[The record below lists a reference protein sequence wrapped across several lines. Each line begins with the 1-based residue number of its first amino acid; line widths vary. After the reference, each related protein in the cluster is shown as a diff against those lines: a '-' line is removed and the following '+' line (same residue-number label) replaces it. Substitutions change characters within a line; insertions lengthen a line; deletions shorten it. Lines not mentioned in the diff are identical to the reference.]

1 MATLS
6 LKISLE
12 GGKVVKTIQFD
23 PSTSVYDACRIIR
36 EKILEANANDPKEY
50 GLFLASEED
59 NKKGIWL
66 EASRSLDYY
75 MLRNGDLL
83 EYNKKTRN
91 LRVRMLDGTVKTLLV
106 DDSQI
111 VANLMV
117 VICTK
122 IGITNYDEYG
132 LVREDQK
139 EEADPCEKPNYGTLT
154 LKRRHQEKE
163 RDTKMDQLRKKLRT
177 DDEVNWVEPSK
188 TLREQGVEATET
200 LLLRRRL
207 FFSDRNV
214 DSRDPVQLNLL
225 YVQARDAILAGTHP
239 ITQDKACEFAGIQ
252 CQIQFGD
259 HKEDKHTTGFL
270 DLKEFLP
277 ASYVKVKGI
286 EKKVFKEHR
295 KHAGLSELDA
305 KVLYTKSARDLKT
318 YGVAFFLVKEKMKG
332 KNKLVPRLLGVTKDS
347 VLRLDEKTKE
357 ILQTWP
363 LTTVRRWCASPNTF
377 TLDFGDYSDQY
388 YSVQTTEAEQILQ
401 VIAGYIDII
410 VRKRRARD
418 HLGIEGDEGS
428 AMLEDSV
435 SPSKANIIQ
444 HDTLKASGKVNTT
457 SVAKPAVL
465 RPGAEGAK
473 PFAVGHVTGAQQTTV
488 SGQVLTGHAPP
499 AATQVQQ
506 TKVTSV
512 LTEPQRALLSTIT
525 SGKEIIKQT
534 EEGLTRTALPAL
546 GHDAGSVKWMRA
558 TMDSSKQVVTSHIAA
573 MNAATAQVVTL
584 TAGPTEEVDHTAV
597 GAAITTITTNLPEMT
612 KGVQMIAALMDDTQN
627 GDRLLDATRKLCSAF
642 SDLLKAA
649 EPDTKEPRQNLLN
662 AASRIGEAST
672 SVLHTIGEETEE
684 DKETQVFFGKNN
696 QEYGADFA
704 EHTNRYEDDGIYED
718 IDTSNYLGKMLD
730 IIDEETDSEY
740 YRSVE
745 YCNKVFKRQFNDADE
760 LNNVIMENQ
769 VKKNASETVDSSNN
783 DYEAIL
789 FNCEGYLEKDKNVV
803 DKSIAENRN
812 LDKDSDVSDANP
824 KLYPKTIS
832 DKIFNFK
839 KDFSNHDY
847 VNVNFKKDFSNHD
860 YVNVNFD
867 RQNLADNPK
876 NNSNTDI
883 NLDRRTKNEIL
894 RQQFFQSGSNKND
907 VNDKFN
913 RYADKNDL
921 NDKFNRLNDK
931 KIECH
936 SIRNDIT
943 KTGPD
948 VKVSGALN
956 MKLFNLDKYNRILT
970 TTETFME
977 TSEAS
982 FTKNELNLKRD
993 DFETFIKRSEK
1004 YFTTEHRERET
1015 TVHLNNASSTTPK
1028 GKTEIRIVYNPTFLA
1043 TQENIQGFCQ
1053 FCNKR
1058 CPRTDLKC
1066 CQNCD
1071 ILLSLAKAVANTT
1084 AALVLK
1090 AKNVASQCKDEQPL
1104 QNNIIAAATHC
1115 ALATSQLVACAK
1127 VVAPTLHNPAC
1138 REQLTSAARQV
1149 AQAVEKLV
1157 AACNQAPE
1165 SAAQGVEQLTIAAQR
1180 VSEELERLLA
1190 HCDLDRRV
1198 QPTVMEQSVESVMC
1212 ASERVADAPDAPEM
1226 VRRARL
1232 LGQATARLIA
1242 DIKTEA
1248 EKQPSEAQR
1257 KLLAAAKLL
1266 ADATARMVEA
1276 ARLCASQP
1284 QDRDKQEALRRAAEE
1299 LRFITV
1305 DYAQGQDIVGTQ
1317 LARLS
1322 ESARQAAS
1330 SATQLVT
1337 SAHNATQYNT
1347 NKYSQETLLSEC
1359 EVLNE
1364 QIPRMAQ
1371 AARTAQ
1377 ARPADPAA
1385 NLDLITASETFL
1397 QPSGHVVQAARG
1409 VLPTVNDITAAKQL
1423 ADTTH
1428 QFTTSCADLRS
1439 AVSRARVSCKGV
1451 ELDAA
1456 AEIIRSL
1463 QAELDEVEQAARD
1476 LELRP
1481 LPGQTAEW
1489 ASTRLQ
1495 SARRSA
1501 ASATAQLVSSARRRE
1516 SPGCSRAAVDL
1527 ASALRDFAPPLRAT
1541 VATAPQ
1547 QYQTRVI
1554 KSGRQVLYSSLTLVE
1569 TVKHQLANS
1578 EEPDTSRIMSL
1589 AKNISEGMEE
1599 AIGAVPSYAELDAA
1613 IENIGHTLDILDMG
1627 EFPHTDRT
1635 YGELQTEL
1643 NSAAVVLSNASSH
1656 VVNSVDTD
1664 KLPSSAAD
1672 FQASFERL
1680 VAVCLEM
1687 AGHAEE
1693 TESRMQMVSSLKTVT
1708 VNSSKLLSTA
1718 KSVSQDL
1725 TRPNAKNQLAAAA
1738 RAVTESINHLV
1749 DVCTEAAPGQ
1759 KECAAAIRNMESSRP
1774 LLSAPTQPISEL
1786 GYFACL
1792 DAVVDQSKLLSE
1804 GMSGMASAV
1813 KKSETDKFSRSV
1825 ATVAT
1830 AVQGLVECT
1839 AQAAYLVAVSDETSV
1854 AGRAGLVDQAQFAR
1868 AAAAIDHACRTLCDP
1883 NTDQHQVLSAAT
1895 VVAKHTSALC
1905 NACRGASGRCAE
1917 PQSKRH
1923 FVQAA
1928 KDVANCTAALVKEIK
1943 ALDADYCDA
1952 NRAKCAAATTPL
1964 QEAVRSLRQFAD
1976 SPEFAA
1982 VPAKISPQARDNQEA
1997 ILHCGRN
2004 IITESCSMVE
2014 AARALALSGTE
2025 RAHWHALAHHSK
2037 AVSDTIKSLVTN
2049 IREKAPGQRE
2059 CAAALETLNKQ
2070 LREMDQISLQ
2080 AVGQELQP
2088 RQANTLQGY
2097 SEQMENS
2104 AAEMVERLEPL
2115 RVAARSEAENLGHAV
2130 VHLISYAEP
2139 LVTGA
2144 AGAASNMT
2152 DSQAQAGLL
2161 QHTRTVLE
2169 TLSLLLHA
2177 AKQAAGNPRAT
2188 AAHGEVDAQ
2197 TSLARSALSEL
2208 SAHVRELSTQRGAVG
2223 PMLESVA
2230 RAVARLTEHRMS
2242 LIGSYDETDSF
2253 VDYQT
2258 RMVGAA
2264 KEIARLAT
2272 DMTAKAAT
2280 EPTRLVEVGNEMC
2293 GKYERLAADSVGAS
2307 ATTPNGDIAN
2317 RIRLAVVELGE
2328 AVSALVR
2335 AGGHCRL
2342 SAIAQ
2347 NQKAVADS
2355 ARKVNEKVVSV
2366 LSALQAGSRGTQACI
2381 DAAATIAT
2389 ILGDL
2394 DTTILFASA
2403 GTLQSDK
2410 EGDTFSN
2417 HRENIL
2423 KTAKTL
2429 VEDTKTLVGG
2439 AAGSQEQLAAAA
2451 QSAVST
2457 IVQLCEVVKQGATS
2471 LSGAEPQ
2478 VLVLH
2483 AARDA
2488 AAALRD
2494 LAAATAAASGKS
2506 VAHPDMHA
2514 LKHAAKRLSDPKR
2527 WSLPIKTNTVPRSK
2541 RRSINIRDYNSC
2553 DSETDM
2559 FQSDQEDEL
2568 IKLLDYSS
2576 HDDDVS
2582 PTIFHDSCEELI
2594 AYIESKMIKP
2604 PARFTND
2611 DVNTRYN
2618 LASRNSL
2625 FDMDWRVVKYGE
2637 NIFLSELK
2645 KLVDL
2650 FISCT
2655 DKDENRKRRHAQEKV
2670 KASSDLDSEMTRL
2683 SQVMDDLDWQDVV
2696 NENIKTTITTTVIE
2710 KTPKRTKFEK
2720 PKLKSPV
2727 FKVKKVKPIN
2737 LVVNLE
2743 AKSSDTNEVLKSP
2756 PQEPKKEVI
2765 PLKRDVTPPKDDKSV
2780 TTNVEINKMEFWN
2793 MFKDDTVWW
2802 KALAKRNLEKME
2814 ETRRE
2819 LERFSGHELVLGEIR
2834 SEMDK
2839 YEKEKETL
2847 QSFIE
2852 EVDKSKDLEYDKKYE
2867 DMVLKL
2873 IEFAKKDF
2881 IYKGF
2886 DPLIEKLK
2894 LLSNIQIEGR
2904 KKRVVNIEDILNVY
2918 TQIDISK
2925 YTYEELCLLEKY
2937 YQEIIRKY
2945 KIESREKENLAPVE
2959 YIDREK
2965 DNRSAPPSYHR
2976 NVILNLNSQ
2985 QNLTKNV
2992 NHYSTM
2998 NISNSHSL
3006 RRTKNINR
3014 KSQNNVEI
3022 FDLTRTY
3029 PMQYYANNWWSI
3041 YEDILKNRE
3050 EQFGTIDNWWNFYED
3065 ILNRKDISDEEL
3077 RRIRA
3082 VVEHRMKRSRP
3093 NSRLEEQLKM
3103 LDEVKNAR
3111 FQESEDVATSGNESV
3126 MVTNVTSLLKT
3137 VKAVEDEHTRG
3148 TRALEST
3155 IEAIS
3160 QEIEVL
3166 MSPATPKSTASVE
3179 ELMRCTR
3186 LMTAATARA
3195 VAASGQDQLTAA
3207 ANLGRRTVLDMLA
3220 AAKGAAHSAETEELK
3235 IRTLETTRAAAEA
3248 YRSLLAA
3255 LLNAPA
3261 SRNQLPELSRRVAQ
3275 AVADMLAVAEL
3286 LKGSEW
3292 VDPADPTVIAEQELL
3307 GAAASIDAAARKLD
3321 ALRPRV
3327 VKTQET
3333 DENMNFD
3340 EMILEAAKS
3349 IIAATSA
3356 LVRAASAAQR
3366 ELIDQG
3372 KVARRPTSSS
3382 DDGQWSEGLVSAA
3395 RLVAAAAHALVEAA
3409 NALVQGAASEERL
3422 ISSARQVASST
3433 AQLLVACKV
3442 KADPSSESTR
3452 RLQSAGAEVIRST
3465 DNLVRAARDAIHCD
3479 DERSLV
3485 LNRRMVGGI
3494 AQEIDARSEV
3504 LRIEKELEEARGRL
3518 TAIRQ
3523 AKYKLRDT
3531 SGASGDETDTD
3542 HPGYSSDASHTPT
3555 PHRFKPPTSSFAN
3568 TTYSPNSTFNTTH
3581 NTHTT
3586 HSTTQNIS
3594 NISQSIHGPPT
3605 SPGYNQNMSQSIHGP
3620 PTSPGYNQN
3629 GYSRDEKIQSP
3640 SFSSFRPLDET
3651 PKQNY
3656 EGFTTRTSSSMEE
3669 TVVVKSLQLP
3679 AVRTAYLVTDEGE
3692 RERIWYRR
3700 QRPPP
3705 PPPRRISLLKHEDD
3719 ASSYETRLYDT
3730 PRPTN
3735 EFYTQS
3741 SKTDEQ
3747 RHFESSNQFYKEQKY
3762 GYDAP
3767 KVPPMSPKFNAR
3779 DLKFDETPEPIY
3791 STLKKP
3797 FDGVGQTFTEHK
3809 KSTEAIPGGT
3819 KQSEFTIKS
3828 ESYQSYPKTEFFKT
3842 ETRQETKSPF
3852 ATSTPAKSQTVDYSK
3867 TAKTDFMDYSKTA
3880 KTDFV
3885 DYAKNAKTDFVD
3897 YSKNMD
3903 MVKAVTPEYE
3913 RISSPYG
3920 KDVHSFGGPNFFEET
3935 TTEVKEIPNGT
3946 QKITKTTI
3954 YSSSPVNLTT
3964 TNTKYEP
3971 IKLEGIDELSK
3982 FDNDSRYSTLDSRF
3996 NTLESKLSSDTSRS
4010 FMRPSDFQTSDY
4022 QATTSVTKVKKPSD
4036 LVKEIDSMDKRFS
4049 TKSVTSEIIE
4059 KKSVMT
4065 SSHKSESSSTVTKKF
4080 GNL

>member
-132 LVREDQK
+132 LVREEQK

-163 RDTKMDQLRKKLRT
+163 RDAKMEQLRKKLRT
-177 DDEVNWVEPSK
+177 DDEVNWVEGSK
-188 TLREQGVEATET
+188 TLREQGVEGSET

-214 DSRDPVQLNLL
+214 DSRDPVQLTLL

-357 ILQTWP
+357 VLQTWP

-410 VRKRRARD
+410 VRRRRARD

-444 HDTLKASGKVNTT
+444 HDTFKSGKVNTE

-473 PFAVGHVTGAQQTTV
+473 SFAVGHLTGAQQTTV
-488 SGQVLTGHAPP
+488 SGQVITGHAPP
-499 AATQVQQ
+499 SATQIQQ
-506 TKVTSV
+506 TKVTSI

-534 EEGLTRTALPAL
+534 EEGLTKASLPAL
-546 GHDAGSVKWMRA
+546 GQDAGSVRWKRVKL
-558 TMDSSKQVVTSHIAA
+558 DNSKQVVTSHIAA

-612 KGVQMIAALMDDTQN
+612 KGVQMIAALLEDAPD
-627 GDRLLDATRKLCSAF
+627 GERLLDATRALCCAF
-642 SDLLKAA
+642 SDLLRAA
-649 EPDTKEPRQNLLN
+649 EPSAREPRQSLLN
-662 AASRIGEAST
+662 AASRVGEAST

-684 DKETQVFFGKNN
+684 DKETQ
-696 QEYGADFA
+696 
-704 EHTNRYEDDGIYED
+704 
-718 IDTSNYLGKMLD
+718 
-730 IIDEETDSEY
+730 
-740 YRSVE
+740 
-745 YCNKVFKRQFNDADE
+745 
-760 LNNVIMENQ
+760 
-769 VKKNASETVDSSNN
+769 
-783 DYEAIL
+783 
-789 FNCEGYLEKDKNVV
+789 
-803 DKSIAENRN
+803 
-812 LDKDSDVSDANP
+812 
-824 KLYPKTIS
+824 
-832 DKIFNFK
+832 
-839 KDFSNHDY
+839 
-847 VNVNFKKDFSNHD
+847 
-860 YVNVNFD
+860 
-867 RQNLADNPK
+867 
-876 NNSNTDI
+876 
-883 NLDRRTKNEIL
+883 
-894 RQQFFQSGSNKND
+894 
-907 VNDKFN
+907 
-913 RYADKNDL
+913 
-921 NDKFNRLNDK
+921 
-931 KIECH
+931 
-936 SIRNDIT
+936 
-943 KTGPD
+943 
-948 VKVSGALN
+948 
-956 MKLFNLDKYNRILT
+956 
-970 TTETFME
+970 
-977 TSEAS
+977 
-982 FTKNELNLKRD
+982 
-993 DFETFIKRSEK
+993 
-1004 YFTTEHRERET
+1004 
-1015 TVHLNNASSTTPK
+1015 
-1028 GKTEIRIVYNPTFLA
+1028 
-1043 TQENIQGFCQ
+1043 
-1053 FCNKR
+1053 
-1058 CPRTDLKC
+1058 
-1066 CQNCD
+1066 D

-1090 AKNVASQCKDEQPL
+1090 AKNVAAQCKDEQPL
-1104 QNNIIAAATHC
+1104 QNTIIAAATHC

-1157 AACNQAPE
+1157 TACQQAPE
-1165 SAAQGVEQLTIAAQR
+1165 SAGPGVEQLTVAAQR

-1190 HCDLDRRV
+1190 HCDLDRRAQASV
-1198 QPTVMEQSVESVMC
+1198 LEQAVESVVS
-1212 ASERVADAPDAPEM
+1212 ASERVADAADAGEM

-1232 LGQATARLIA
+1232 LGHATARLIA
-1242 DIKTEA
+1242 DIKTQA
-1248 EKQPSEAQR
+1248 ERQPSDSQC

-1266 ADATARMVEA
+1266 ADATTRMVEA
-1276 ARLCASQP
+1276 ARLCASSP
-1284 QDRDKQEALRRAAEE
+1284 QDREKQEALRLAAKE

-1305 DYAQGQDIVGTQ
+1305 DYAQGQDIVSSQ
-1317 LARLS
+1317 LVRLT
-1322 ESARQAAS
+1322 ESARQATS
-1330 SATQLVT
+1330 SATQLIT
-1337 SAHNATQYNT
+1337 SAQNATQYNS
-1347 NKYSQETLLSEC
+1347 NKYSQESLLSEC
-1359 EVLNE
+1359 GALGELV
-1364 QIPRMAQ
+1364 PRVTQ
-1371 AARTAQ
+1371 AARSAA
-1377 ARPADPAA
+1377 ARPAEPAA
-1385 NLDLITASETFL
+1385 QLDLITAAESFL
-1397 QPSGHVVQAARG
+1397 QPSGHVIQAARG
-1409 VLPTVNDITAAKQL
+1409 VLPTISDAPTAKQL

-1439 AVSRARVSCKGV
+1439 AVSRARVSCKGL

-1463 QAELDEVEQAARD
+1463 QAELDELEEAARA

-1489 ASTRLQ
+1489 ASSGLQ
-1495 SARRSA
+1495 SAGRSA
-1501 ASATAQLVSSARRRE
+1501 ASASAALAGSARRGE
-1516 SPGCSRAAVDL
+1516 GAACARAAADL
-1527 ASALRDFAPPLRAT
+1527 AGALRAFAPPLRA
-1541 VATAPQ
+1541 ALAAAPPPA
-1547 QYQTRVI
+1547 RPA
-1554 KSGRQVLYSSLTLVE
+1554 VLASARHVLHSSLTLVE
-1569 TVKHQLANS
+1569 TVKHQLASS
-1578 EEPDTSRIMSL
+1578 EEVDTSRIMAM
-1589 AKNISEGMEE
+1589 AKDVSQGIEQTIE
-1599 AIGAVPSYAELDAA
+1599 AVPSHAELDAA
-1613 IENIGHTLDILDMG
+1613 MESINQTLDILDMG
-1627 EFPHTDRT
+1627 EFPLTDKS
-1635 YGELQTEL
+1635 YGTLQSEL
-1643 NSAAVVLSNASSH
+1643 NGAAAGLSGAAADVASAAEGGDLA
-1656 VVNSVDTD
+1656 
-1664 KLPSSAAD
+1664 PAAET
-1672 FQASFERL
+1672 FQHAFDRL
-1680 VAVCLEM
+1680 AAVCLDM
-1687 AGHAEE
+1687 AGQTEE
-1693 TESRMQMVSSLKTVT
+1693 TESRTQMVSSLKTVT
-1708 VNSSKLLSTA
+1708 INSSKLLGTA

-1725 TRPNAKNQLAAAA
+1725 TRPNAKNQLTDAA

-1759 KECAAAIRNMESSRP
+1759 KECAAAIRSMESCRP
-1774 LLSAPTQPISEL
+1774 LLTAPSQPLSEL

-1813 KKSETDKFSRSV
+1813 KKEEAEPFARSV
-1825 ATVAT
+1825 AGVAS
-1830 AVQGLVECT
+1830 AVHGLVECI
-1839 AQAAYLVAVSDETSV
+1839 AQAAYLVAASDETST
-1854 AGRAGLVDQAQFAR
+1854 AGRAGLVDRAQFAR
-1868 AAAAIDHACRTLCDP
+1868 AALAIEQACATLAERSAEQP
-1883 NTDQHQVLSAAT
+1883 RVMAAAT
-1895 VVAKHTSALC
+1895 AVAHHTSALC
-1905 NACRGASGRCAE
+1905 NACRAASARCAE
-1917 PQSKRH
+1917 PRGRRH
-1923 FVQAA
+1923 FVQVA
-1928 KDVANCTAALVKEIK
+1928 KDVAECTAALVKDIK
-1943 ALDADYCDA
+1943 ALDADWSAA
-1952 NRAKCAAATTPL
+1952 NRARCAAATGPL
-1964 QEAVRSLRQFAD
+1964 QDAVRSLRQFAD

-1982 VPAKISPQARDNQEA
+1982 VPARISQSARERQQPVLA
-1997 ILHCGRN
+1997 CGRD
-2004 IITESCSMVE
+2004 IITYSCAMVE
-2014 AARALALSGTE
+2014 AARALALAPTE
-2025 RAHWHALAHHSK
+2025 RTQWHALAAHSK
-2037 AVSDTIKSLVTN
+2037 SVSDTVKNLVAG
-2049 IREKAPGQRE
+2049 IREMAPGQRE
-2059 CAAALETLNKQ
+2059 CATALDTLNKQ
-2070 LREMDQISLQ
+2070 LRELDQVALQ
-2080 AVGQELQP
+2080 AVGLELQP
-2088 RQANTLQGY
+2088 RHANTLQGY
-2097 SEQMENS
+2097 SEQIENS
-2104 AAEMVERLEPL
+2104 AAEMLDRLEPL
-2115 RVAARSEAENLGHAV
+2115 LVAARSEAENLGHAV
-2130 VHLISYAEP
+2130 GQLVTYAEP
-2139 LVTGA
+2139 LVSGT
-2144 AGAASNMT
+2144 AGAASHTT
-2152 DSQAQAGLL
+2152 DSAAQAALL
-2161 QHTRTVLE
+2161 QHARTVLE
-2169 TLSLLLHA
+2169 TLALLVHA
-2177 AKQAAGNPRAT
+2177 AKQSAGNPRAT
-2188 AAHGEVDAQ
+2188 AAHGELDAQ
-2197 TSLARSALSEL
+2197 GGLARAALGEL
-2208 SAHVRELSTQRGAVG
+2208 AAHVRELSTQRGAVG
-2223 PMLESVA
+2223 PLLDAVA

-2264 KEIARLAT
+2264 KDIARLAT
-2272 DMTAKAAT
+2272 DMTAKSAT
-2280 EPTRLVEVGNEMC
+2280 EPSKLVEVGNEMC
-2293 GKYERLAADSVGAS
+2293 GKYEKLAADSVGAS
-2307 ATTPNGDIAN
+2307 ATTPNADIAN
-2317 RIRLAVVELGE
+2317 RIRVSAVELGE
-2328 AVSALVR
+2328 AVSELVR
-2335 AGGHCRL
+2335 AGGRCRL
-2342 SAIAQ
+2342 SAAPPQ
-2347 NQKAVADS
+2347 RRAVADAARAVNEKAVA
-2355 ARKVNEKVVSV
+2355 V

-2471 LSGAEPQ
+2471 LSDGGAEPQ

-2494 LAAATAAASGKS
+2494 LAAATAAASGKH
-2506 VAHPDMHA
+2506 VAHPDMQR

-2527 WSLPIKTNTVPRSK
+2527 WSLPIKTNTIPRSR

-2553 DSETDM
+2553 DSETDI

-2582 PTIFHDSCEELI
+2582 PTIFHDSCEEMI
-2594 AYIESKMIKP
+2594 SYIESKMLKP
-2604 PARFTND
+2604 SPRLSND
-2611 DVNTRYN
+2611 DVNMRYN
-2618 LASRNSL
+2618 LTSRNSL
-2625 FDMDWRVVKYGE
+2625 FDMEWRVLKYGE
-2637 NIFLSELK
+2637 SIFLGELR

-2650 FISCT
+2650 CVDSF
-2655 DKDENRKRRHAQEKV
+2655 DKADNRKRRNAQDGSKT
-2670 KASSDLDSEMTRL
+2670 SSDLDIEMKRL

-2696 NENIKTTITTTVIE
+2696 NENVSTTVTTTVHSV
-2710 KTPKRTKFEK
+2710 TKRPKFEK

-2737 LVVNLE
+2737 LTVNVELT
-2743 AKSSDTNEVLKSP
+2743 A
-2756 PQEPKKEVI
+2756 EPKSAQNNIK
-2765 PLKRDVTPPKDDKSV
+2765 DQKDDIEVNK
-2780 TTNVEINKMEFWN
+2780 VEIHKDNKKHFWN
-2793 MFKDDTVWW
+2793 MFKDDTEWW
-2802 KALAKRNLEKME
+2802 KALAKRNLDKME

-2819 LERFSGHELVLGEIR
+2819 LERFSGHELVLGEIKT
-2834 SEMDK
+2834 EIDK
-2839 YEKEKETL
+2839 YEREKETL
-2847 QSFIE
+2847 QNFIE
-2852 EVDKSKDLEYDKKYE
+2852 EVDKSKAVNKDLEYDQKYE

-2894 LLSNIQIEGR
+2894 LLSNIHVEGR
-2904 KKRVVNIEDILNVY
+2904 KRKLVNIEEILNVY
-2918 TQIDISK
+2918 TKIDISK

-2937 YQEIIRKY
+2937 YKEIIRKY
-2945 KIESREKENLAPVE
+2945 KSETRRKENIIPIVHVSREKVTPSASPNFAKEHFNRNL
-2959 YIDREK
+2959 
-2965 DNRSAPPSYHR
+2965 
-2976 NVILNLNSQ
+2976 
-2985 QNLTKNV
+2985 LTTIND
-2992 NHYSTM
+2992 YSTRT
-2998 NISNSHSL
+2998 IS
-3006 RRTKNINR
+3006 KNTLERDN
-3014 KSQNNVEI
+3014 KNNLEI

-3029 PMQYYANNWWSI
+3029 PSEYYANNWWKI
-3041 YEDILKNRE
+3041 YEDVLKNRE
-3050 EQFGTIDNWWNFYED
+3050 QQFGSIDNWWSFYET
-3065 ILNRKDISDEEL
+3065 ILNRSDTSDDEL

-3082 VVEHRMKRSRP
+3082 IVESRLRKRP
-3093 NSRLEEQLKM
+3093 NSRMEEQLRM

-3111 FQESEDVATSGNESV
+3111 FHESEDVATSGNESV

-3166 MSPATPKSTASVE
+3166 MSPAAPKSTASVE

-3195 VAASGQDQLTAA
+3195 VAASGQDQLVAA

-3220 AAKGAAHSAETEELK
+3220 AAKGAAHGAETGELRA
-3235 IRTLETTRAAAEA
+3235 RTLAATRAAAEA
-3248 YRSLLAA
+3248 YRALLAA
-3255 LLNAPA
+3255 LLAPGA
-3261 SRNQLPELSRRVAQ
+3261 RAQLPELSRRVAR
-3275 AVADMLAVAEL
+3275 AVADMLAAADL
-3286 LKGSEW
+3286 LKGAEW

-3327 VKTQET
+3327 TPKTQET
-3333 DENMNFD
+3333 DENLNFD

-3372 KVARRPTSSS
+3372 KVARRPASSS

-3442 KADPSSESTR
+3442 KADPTSESTR
-3452 RLQSAGAEVIRST
+3452 RLQAAGAEVIRST
-3465 DNLVRAARDAIHCD
+3465 DNLVRAARDAITCD

-3504 LRIEKELEEARGRL
+3504 LRIERELEEARGRL

-3531 SGASGDETDTD
+3531 SGDDTDTD
-3542 HPGYSSDASHTPT
+3542 HPGYSSDASPG
-3555 PHRFKPPTSSFAN
+3555 PAHRFKTPNSSFAN
-3568 TTYSPNSTFNTTH
+3568 TTYSPNSTYTSQH
-3581 NTHTT
+3581 
-3586 HSTTQNIS
+3586 TTQNVTNS
-3594 NISQSIHGPPT
+3594 SQHVTNLSQHVTNLSQSVHGAPT
-3605 SPGYNQNMSQSIHGP
+3605 SPTT
-3620 PTSPGYNQN
+3620 PTQRAHPQTTN
-3629 GYSRDEKIQSP
+3629 GYQRDDKPRSP
-3640 SFSSFRPLDET
+3640 SFTSFRPQEET

-3656 EGFTTRTSSSMEE
+3656 EGFTTREKT
-3669 TVVVKSLQLP
+3669 TND
-3679 AVRTAYLVTDEGE
+3679 RTMG
-3692 RERIWYRR
+3692 
-3700 QRPPP
+3700 
-3705 PPPRRISLLKHEDD
+3705 SN
-3719 ASSYETRLYDT
+3719 YETRLYDT
-3730 PRPTN
+3730 PRPIN
-3735 EFYTQS
+3735 EYYA
-3741 SKTDEQ
+3741 KTDEQ
-3747 RHFESSNQFYKEQKY
+3747 RHFESTNQYYKEQKF

-3767 KVPPMSPKFNAR
+3767 KAPMSPKFNAR
-3779 DLKFDETPEPIY
+3779 DLKFDDKPEPIY

-3797 FDGVGQTFTEHK
+3797 TSTFDGVGQTFSEHQ

-3819 KQSEFTIKS
+3819 KQSEFTVKS
-3828 ESYQSYPKTEFFKT
+3828 ESYQSNPKTEFFKT
-3842 ETRQETKSPF
+3842 ETRQEVKSPF
-3852 ATSTPAKSQTVDYSK
+3852 ATSTPSK
-3867 TAKTDFMDYSKTA
+3867 FDKTDY
-3880 KTDFV
+3880 TDF
-3885 DYAKNAKTDFVD
+3885 
-3897 YSKNMD
+3897 SKNMD
-3903 MVKAVTPEYE
+3903 IVKAPTPEYE

-3920 KDVHSFGGPNFFEET
+3920 KDVHSYGGPNFFEET

-3946 QKITKTTI
+3946 QKITMTKI

-3996 NTLESKLSSDTSRS
+3996 NTLESKMSSDTSRS
-4010 FMRPSDFQTSDY
+4010 FMRPSEFQSSDY
-4022 QATTSVTKVKKPSD
+4022 QATTSTTAKKPSD
-4036 LVKEIDSMDKRFS
+4036 LVKEIDSLDKKFS
-4049 TKSVTSEIIE
+4049 KQTITSETIE
-4059 KKSVMT
+4059 RKSVMT
-4065 SSHKSESSSTVTKKF
+4065 SSHKSETSSTVTKKF
-4080 GNL
+4080 GNF

>member
-132 LVREDQK
+132 LVREEQK
-139 EEADPCEKPNYGTLT
+139 EETDPCEKPNYGTLT

-163 RDTKMDQLRKKLRT
+163 RDAKMEQLRKKLRT
-177 DDEVNWVEPSK
+177 DDEVNWVEGSK
-188 TLREQGVEATET
+188 TLREQGVEGSET

-214 DSRDPVQLNLL
+214 DSRDPVQLTLL

-357 ILQTWP
+357 VLQTWP

-410 VRKRRARD
+410 VRRRRARD

-444 HDTLKASGKVNTT
+444 HDTFKSGKVNTE

-473 PFAVGHVTGAQQTTV
+473 SFAVGHLTGAQQTTV
-488 SGQVLTGHAPP
+488 SGQVITGHAPP
-499 AATQVQQ
+499 SATQIQQ
-506 TKVTSV
+506 TKVTSI

-534 EEGLTRTALPAL
+534 EEGLTRASLPAL
-546 GHDAGSVKWMRA
+546 GQDAGSVKWKRVKL
-558 TMDSSKQVVTSHIAA
+558 DNSKQVVTSHIAA

-612 KGVQMIAALMDDTQN
+612 KGVQLIAALLDDAPD
-627 GDRLLDATRKLCSAF
+627 GERLLDATRALCCAF
-642 SDLLKAA
+642 SDLLRAA
-649 EPDTKEPRQNLLN
+649 EPHAKEPRQSLLN
-662 AASRIGEAST
+662 AASRVGEAST

-684 DKETQVFFGKNN
+684 DKETQ
-696 QEYGADFA
+696 
-704 EHTNRYEDDGIYED
+704 
-718 IDTSNYLGKMLD
+718 
-730 IIDEETDSEY
+730 
-740 YRSVE
+740 
-745 YCNKVFKRQFNDADE
+745 
-760 LNNVIMENQ
+760 
-769 VKKNASETVDSSNN
+769 
-783 DYEAIL
+783 
-789 FNCEGYLEKDKNVV
+789 
-803 DKSIAENRN
+803 
-812 LDKDSDVSDANP
+812 
-824 KLYPKTIS
+824 
-832 DKIFNFK
+832 
-839 KDFSNHDY
+839 
-847 VNVNFKKDFSNHD
+847 
-860 YVNVNFD
+860 
-867 RQNLADNPK
+867 
-876 NNSNTDI
+876 
-883 NLDRRTKNEIL
+883 
-894 RQQFFQSGSNKND
+894 
-907 VNDKFN
+907 
-913 RYADKNDL
+913 
-921 NDKFNRLNDK
+921 
-931 KIECH
+931 
-936 SIRNDIT
+936 
-943 KTGPD
+943 
-948 VKVSGALN
+948 
-956 MKLFNLDKYNRILT
+956 
-970 TTETFME
+970 
-977 TSEAS
+977 
-982 FTKNELNLKRD
+982 
-993 DFETFIKRSEK
+993 
-1004 YFTTEHRERET
+1004 
-1015 TVHLNNASSTTPK
+1015 
-1028 GKTEIRIVYNPTFLA
+1028 
-1043 TQENIQGFCQ
+1043 
-1053 FCNKR
+1053 
-1058 CPRTDLKC
+1058 
-1066 CQNCD
+1066 D

-1090 AKNVASQCKDEQPL
+1090 AKNVAAQCKDEQPL
-1104 QNNIIAAATHC
+1104 QNSIIAAATHC

-1157 AACNQAPE
+1157 TACQQAPE
-1165 SAAQGVEQLTIAAQR
+1165 AAGPGVEQLTAAAQR

-1190 HCDLDRRV
+1190 HCDLDRRA
-1198 QPTVMEQSVESVMC
+1198 QATVLEQAVESVVS

-1232 LGQATARLIA
+1232 LGHATARLIA

-1248 EKQPSEAQR
+1248 EKQPSDAQC

-1266 ADATARMVEA
+1266 ADATTRMVEA
-1276 ARLCASQP
+1276 ARLCASSP
-1284 QDRDKQEALRRAAEE
+1284 QDREKQEALRRAAKE

-1305 DYAQGQDIVGTQ
+1305 DYAQGQDIVSSQ
-1317 LARLS
+1317 LTRLT
-1322 ESARQAAS
+1322 ESARQATS
-1330 SATQLVT
+1330 SATQLIT
-1337 SAHNATQYNT
+1337 SAQNATQHNT
-1347 NKYSQETLLSEC
+1347 NKYSQESLLSEC
-1359 EVLNE
+1359 SVLGE
-1364 QIPRMAQ
+1364 QVPRVTQ
-1371 AARTAQ
+1371 AVRSAV
-1377 ARPADPAA
+1377 ARPGEPAA
-1385 NLDLITASETFL
+1385 TLDLITAAETFL
-1397 QPSGHVVQAARG
+1397 QPSGHVIQAARG
-1409 VLPTVNDITAAKQL
+1409 VLPTINDVPTAKQL

-1439 AVSRARVSCKGV
+1439 AVSRARVSCKGL

-1463 QAELDEVEQAARD
+1463 QAELDELEEAARA

-1489 ASTRLQ
+1489 AYSGLQ
-1495 SARRSA
+1495 NAGRSA
-1501 ASATAQLVSSARRRE
+1501 ASASAQLAGSARRGE
-1516 SPGCSRAAVDL
+1516 GAACARAAADL
-1527 ASALRDFAPPLRAT
+1527 AGALRDFAPPLRAALA
-1541 VATAPQ
+1541 VAPQ
-1547 QYQTRVI
+1547 HNQHRVI
-1554 KSGRQVLYSSLTLVE
+1554 TSGRQVLHSSLTLVE
-1569 TVKHQLANS
+1569 TVKHQLASS
-1578 EEPDTSRIMSL
+1578 EEIDTSRIMAI
-1589 AKNISEGMEE
+1589 AKDVSQGIEQTIE
-1599 AIGAVPSYAELDAA
+1599 AVPSHAELDAA
-1613 IENIGHTLDILDMG
+1613 MESINQTLDILDMG
-1627 EFPHTDRT
+1627 EFPLTDKS
-1635 YGELQTEL
+1635 YGTLQNEL
-1643 NSAAVVLSNASSH
+1643 NGAAEGLSGAAADVASAAEGGALA
-1656 VVNSVDTD
+1656 
-1664 KLPSSAAD
+1664 PAAEH
-1672 FQASFERL
+1672 FQHAFERL
-1680 VAVCLEM
+1680 AAVCLDM
-1687 AGHAEE
+1687 AGQTEE
-1693 TESRMQMVSSLKTVT
+1693 TESRTQMVSSLKTVT
-1708 VNSSKLLSTA
+1708 VNSSKLLGTA

-1725 TRPNAKNQLAAAA
+1725 TRPNAKNQLTDAA

-1759 KECAAAIRNMESSRP
+1759 KECAAAIRSMESCRP
-1774 LLSAPTQPISEL
+1774 LLTAPSQPLSEL

-1813 KKSETDKFSRSV
+1813 KKAEAEPFARSV
-1825 ATVAT
+1825 AGVAA
-1830 AVQGLVECT
+1830 AVRGLVESV
-1839 AQAAYLVAVSDETSV
+1839 AQAAYLVAASDETST
-1854 AGRAGLVDQAQFAR
+1854 AGRAGLVDRAQFAR
-1868 AAAAIDHACRTLCDP
+1868 AAQAIEQACATLGERDASQP
-1883 NTDQHQVLSAAT
+1883 RVMAAAT
-1895 VVAKHTSALC
+1895 AVAHHTSALC
-1905 NACRGASGRCAE
+1905 NACRAASARCAE
-1917 PQSKRH
+1917 PRGRRH
-1923 FVQAA
+1923 FVQVA
-1928 KDVANCTAALVKEIK
+1928 KDVAECTAALVKHIK
-1943 ALDADYCDA
+1943 ALDADWSERH
-1952 NRAKCAAATTPL
+1952 RARCAAATAPL
-1964 QEAVRSLRQFAD
+1964 LDAVRSLRQFAD

-1982 VPAKISPQARDNQEA
+1982 VPARLSQRARERQQPVLA
-1997 ILHCGRN
+1997 CGRD
-2004 IITESCSMVE
+2004 IITHSCAMVE
-2014 AARALALSGTE
+2014 AARALALAPAE
-2025 RAHWHALAHHSK
+2025 RSQWHALAAHSK
-2037 AVSDTIKSLVTN
+2037 SVSDTVKNLVSG
-2049 IREKAPGQRE
+2049 IREMAPGQRE
-2059 CAAALETLNKQ
+2059 CATALDTLNKQ
-2070 LREMDQISLQ
+2070 LRELDQVALQ
-2080 AVGQELQP
+2080 AVGLELQP
-2088 RQANTLQGY
+2088 RHVNTLQGY
-2097 SEQMENS
+2097 SEQIENS
-2104 AAEMVERLEPL
+2104 AAEMLERLEPL

-2130 VHLISYAEP
+2130 TQLVSYAEP
-2139 LVTGA
+2139 LVSGT
-2144 AGAASNMT
+2144 AGAASHTT
-2152 DSQAQAGLL
+2152 DSAAQAALL
-2161 QHTRTVLE
+2161 QHARTVLE
-2169 TLSLLLHA
+2169 TLSLLVHA
-2177 AKQAAGNPRAT
+2177 AKQSAGNPRAV
-2188 AAHGEVDAQ
+2188 AAHGELDAQ
-2197 TSLARSALSEL
+2197 GGLARAALGEL
-2208 SAHVRELSTQRGAVG
+2208 TAHVRELSTQRGAVG
-2223 PMLESVA
+2223 PLLEAVA

-2264 KEIARLAT
+2264 KDIARLAT
-2272 DMTAKAAT
+2272 DMTAKSAT
-2280 EPTRLVEVGNEMC
+2280 EPSKLVEVGNEMC
-2293 GKYERLAADSVGAS
+2293 GKYEKLAADSVGAS
-2307 ATTPNGDIAN
+2307 ATTPNADIAN
-2317 RIRLAVVELGE
+2317 RIRVSAVELGE
-2328 AVSALVR
+2328 AVSELVR
-2335 AGGHCRL
+2335 AGGRCRL
-2342 SAIAQ
+2342 SAAPPQ
-2347 NQKAVADS
+2347 RRAVADAARVVNEKAVA
-2355 ARKVNEKVVSV
+2355 V

-2471 LSGAEPQ
+2471 LSDGGAEPQ

-2494 LAAATAAASGKS
+2494 LAAATAAASGKH
-2506 VAHPDMHA
+2506 VAHPDMQR

-2527 WSLPIKTNTVPRSK
+2527 WSLPVKTNTVPRSK

-2553 DSETDM
+2553 DSETDI

-2568 IKLLDYSS
+2568 VKLLDYSS

-2582 PTIFHDSCEELI
+2582 PTIFHDSCEEMI
-2594 AYIESKMIKP
+2594 SYIESKMLKP
-2604 PARFTND
+2604 SPRLIND
-2611 DVNTRYN
+2611 DVNMRYN
-2618 LASRNSL
+2618 LTSRNSL
-2625 FDMDWRVVKYGE
+2625 FDMEWRVLKYGE
-2637 NIFLSELK
+2637 SIFLGELR

-2650 FISCT
+2650 CVDSF
-2655 DKDENRKRRHAQEKV
+2655 DKADSRKRRNAQDANKP
-2670 KASSDLDSEMTRL
+2670 STDLDIEMKRL

-2696 NENIKTTITTTVIE
+2696 NENVKTTVTTTVHSVT
-2710 KTPKRTKFEK
+2710 KQSKFEK

-2737 LVVNLE
+2737 LTVNVELSAE
-2743 AKSSDTNEVLKSP
+2743 PKSP
-2756 PQEPKKEVI
+2756 QN
-2765 PLKRDVTPPKDDKSV
+2765 DVKDQTDDMKV
-2780 TTNVEINKMEFWN
+2780 NKVEIHKETKHHFWN
-2793 MFKDDTVWW
+2793 MFKDDTEWW
-2802 KALAKRNLEKME
+2802 KALAKRNLDKME

-2819 LERFSGHELVLGEIR
+2819 LERFSGHELVLGEIKT
-2834 SEMDK
+2834 EIDK
-2839 YEKEKETL
+2839 YEREKETL
-2847 QSFIE
+2847 QNFIE
-2852 EVDKSKDLEYDKKYE
+2852 EVDRSKAVNKDLEYDQKYE

-2873 IEFAKKDF
+2873 IDFAKKDF
-2881 IYKGF
+2881 VYKGF

-2894 LLSNIQIEGR
+2894 LLSNIHIEER
-2904 KKRVVNIEDILNVY
+2904 KKKLVNIDEILNVY
-2918 TQIDISK
+2918 TKIDISK
-2925 YTYEELCLLEKY
+2925 YSYEELCLLEKY
-2937 YQEIIRKY
+2937 YKEMIRKY
-2945 KIESREKENLAPVE
+2945 KNETRQKENIIPIEQVN
-2959 YIDREK
+2959 REHMT
-2965 DNRSAPPSYHR
+2965 RSAPPNHNQNITNEHSR
-2976 NVILNLNSQ
+2976 NNLQTIND
-2985 QNLTKNV
+2985 
-2992 NHYSTM
+2992 STR
-2998 NISNSHSL
+2998 SL
-3006 RRTKNINR
+3006 RS
-3014 KSQNNVEI
+3014 KSTFKRDDVRNNLEI

-3029 PMQYYANNWWSI
+3029 PSEYYANNWWKI
-3041 YEDILKNRE
+3041 YEDVLRNRE
-3050 EQFGTIDNWWNFYED
+3050 QQFGSIDNWWSVYEAM
-3065 ILNRKDISDEEL
+3065 LNRRDTSDDEL

-3082 VVEHRMKRSRP
+3082 IVENRLKKRP
-3093 NSRLEEQLKM
+3093 NSRMEEQLKI

-3111 FQESEDVATSGNESV
+3111 FHESEDVATSGNESV

-3166 MSPATPKSTASVE
+3166 MSPAPPKSTASVE

-3195 VAASGQDQLTAA
+3195 VAAAGQDQLVAA

-3220 AAKGAAHSAETEELK
+3220 AAKGAAHGAETEELRT
-3235 IRTLETTRAAAEA
+3235 RTLAATQTAAEA
-3248 YRSLLAA
+3248 YRALLAA
-3255 LLNAPA
+3255 LLAPGA
-3261 SRNQLPELSRRVAQ
+3261 RAQLPELSRRVAR
-3275 AVADMLAVAEL
+3275 AVADMLAAADL

-3327 VKTQET
+3327 APNTQET
-3333 DENMNFD
+3333 DENLNFD

-3372 KVARRPTSSS
+3372 KVARRPASSS

-3442 KADPSSESTR
+3442 KADPASESTR
-3452 RLQSAGAEVIRST
+3452 RLQAAGAEVIRST
-3465 DNLVRAARDAIHCD
+3465 DNLVRAARDAITCD

-3504 LRIEKELEEARGRL
+3504 LRIERQLEEARGRL

-3523 AKYKLRDT
+3523 AKYKLRD
-3531 SGASGDETDTD
+3531 ASDTD
-3542 HPGYSSDASHTPT
+3542 EPASPGPA
-3555 PHRFKPPTSSFAN
+3555 RFKSPNSSFAN
-3568 TTYSPNSTFNTTH
+3568 TTYSPNSTYT
-3581 NTHTT
+3581 
-3586 HSTTQNIS
+3586 SQNVTSSSQHVTSSSQHVTSLSQHVS
-3594 NISQSIHGPPT
+3594 NLSQAVHGAPGSPT
-3605 SPGYNQNMSQSIHGP
+3605 SPGPRPPP
-3620 PTSPGYNQN
+3620 PTN
-3629 GYSRDEKIQSP
+3629 GYQRDDQPRSP
-3640 SFSSFRPLDET
+3640 SFSSFRPQEDT

-3656 EGFTTRTSSSMEE
+3656 EGFTTRTSMAEE

-3679 AVRTAYLVTDEGE
+3679 EVRTAYLIEEGDEK
-3692 RERIWYRR
+3692 IFYRR
-3700 QRPPP
+3700 ERPPP
-3705 PPPRRISLLKHEDD
+3705 PPPRRVSLLKYEDA
-3719 ASSYETRLYDT
+3719 ASS
-3730 PRPTN
+3730 
-3735 EFYTQS
+3735 
-3741 SKTDEQ
+3741 
-3747 RHFESSNQFYKEQKY
+3747 
-3762 GYDAP
+3762 
-3767 KVPPMSPKFNAR
+3767 
-3779 DLKFDETPEPIY
+3779 
-3791 STLKKP
+3791 
-3797 FDGVGQTFTEHK
+3797 
-3809 KSTEAIPGGT
+3809 
-3819 KQSEFTIKS
+3819 
-3828 ESYQSYPKTEFFKT
+3828 
-3842 ETRQETKSPF
+3842 
-3852 ATSTPAKSQTVDYSK
+3852 
-3867 TAKTDFMDYSKTA
+3867 
-3880 KTDFV
+3880 
-3885 DYAKNAKTDFVD
+3885 
-3897 YSKNMD
+3897 
-3903 MVKAVTPEYE
+3903 
-3913 RISSPYG
+3913 
-3920 KDVHSFGGPNFFEET
+3920 
-3935 TTEVKEIPNGT
+3935 
-3946 QKITKTTI
+3946 
-3954 YSSSPVNLTT
+3954 
-3964 TNTKYEP
+3964 
-3971 IKLEGIDELSK
+3971 
-3982 FDNDSRYSTLDSRF
+3982 
-3996 NTLESKLSSDTSRS
+3996 
-4010 FMRPSDFQTSDY
+4010 
-4022 QATTSVTKVKKPSD
+4022 
-4036 LVKEIDSMDKRFS
+4036 
-4049 TKSVTSEIIE
+4049 
-4059 KKSVMT
+4059 
-4065 SSHKSESSSTVTKKF
+4065 
-4080 GNL
+4080 

>member
-132 LVREDQK
+132 LVREEQK

-163 RDTKMDQLRKKLRT
+163 RDSKMDQLRKKLRT

-488 SGQVLTGHAPP
+488 SGQVLTGHTPP

-506 TKVTSV
+506 TKVTSI

-546 GHDAGSVKWMRA
+546 GQDAGSVKWMRA

-662 AASRIGEAST
+662 AASRVGEAST

-684 DKETQVFFGKNN
+684 DKETQ
-696 QEYGADFA
+696 
-704 EHTNRYEDDGIYED
+704 
-718 IDTSNYLGKMLD
+718 
-730 IIDEETDSEY
+730 
-740 YRSVE
+740 
-745 YCNKVFKRQFNDADE
+745 
-760 LNNVIMENQ
+760 
-769 VKKNASETVDSSNN
+769 
-783 DYEAIL
+783 
-789 FNCEGYLEKDKNVV
+789 
-803 DKSIAENRN
+803 
-812 LDKDSDVSDANP
+812 
-824 KLYPKTIS
+824 
-832 DKIFNFK
+832 
-839 KDFSNHDY
+839 
-847 VNVNFKKDFSNHD
+847 
-860 YVNVNFD
+860 
-867 RQNLADNPK
+867 
-876 NNSNTDI
+876 
-883 NLDRRTKNEIL
+883 
-894 RQQFFQSGSNKND
+894 
-907 VNDKFN
+907 
-913 RYADKNDL
+913 
-921 NDKFNRLNDK
+921 
-931 KIECH
+931 
-936 SIRNDIT
+936 
-943 KTGPD
+943 
-948 VKVSGALN
+948 
-956 MKLFNLDKYNRILT
+956 
-970 TTETFME
+970 
-977 TSEAS
+977 
-982 FTKNELNLKRD
+982 
-993 DFETFIKRSEK
+993 
-1004 YFTTEHRERET
+1004 
-1015 TVHLNNASSTTPK
+1015 
-1028 GKTEIRIVYNPTFLA
+1028 
-1043 TQENIQGFCQ
+1043 
-1053 FCNKR
+1053 
-1058 CPRTDLKC
+1058 
-1066 CQNCD
+1066 D

-1090 AKNVASQCKDEQPL
+1090 AKNVASQCRDEQPL

-1305 DYAQGQDIVGTQ
+1305 DYAQGQDIVGSQ

-1330 SATQLVT
+1330 SATQLIT

-1377 ARPADPAA
+1377 ARPTDPAA

-1613 IENIGHTLDILDMG
+1613 IENIGQTLDILDMG
-1627 EFPHTDRT
+1627 EFPHTDKT

-1643 NSAAVVLSNASSH
+1643 NSAAVVLSNASSQ
-1656 VVNSVDTD
+1656 VVDSVDTD

-1693 TESRMQMVSSLKTVT
+1693 SESRMQMVSSLKTVT

-1905 NACRGASGRCAE
+1905 NACRAASGRCAE

-1928 KDVANCTAALVKEIK
+1928 KDVANCTAALVKDIK

-1952 NRAKCAAATTPL
+1952 NRAKCAAATAPL

-2037 AVSDTIKSLVTN
+2037 AVSDTIKSLVAN

-2070 LREMDQISLQ
+2070 LRELDQISLQ

-2152 DSQAQAGLL
+2152 DSQAQAALL

-2169 TLSLLLHA
+2169 TLTLLLHA

-2188 AAHGEVDAQ
+2188 TAHGEVDAQ

-2317 RIRLAVVELGE
+2317 RIRLAAVELGE
-2328 AVSALVR
+2328 AVSELVR
-2335 AGGHCRL
+2335 AGGHCRV

-2553 DSETDM
+2553 DSETDI

-2594 AYIESKMIKP
+2594 AYIESKMVKP
-2604 PARFTND
+2604 PARFIND

-2670 KASSDLDSEMTRL
+2670 KASSDLDSEMKRL

-2710 KTPKRTKFEK
+2710 KTPKTTKFEK

-2743 AKSSDTNEVLKSP
+2743 TKNSDSSEVLKSP
-2756 PQEPKKEVI
+2756 PQEPKKEVV
-2765 PLKRDVTPPKDDKSV
+2765 PLKRDVTPLKDDKID
-2780 TTNVEINKMEFWN
+2780 TMNVEINKMEFWN

-2839 YEKEKETL
+2839 YEKEKQTL

-2904 KKRVVNIEDILNVY
+2904 KKRVVNIEDIVNVY

-2945 KIESREKENLAPVE
+2945 KTESREKENMAPVE

-2976 NVILNLNSQ
+2976 NVILNVNSQ
-2985 QNLTKNV
+2985 HNLTKNV

-2998 NISNSHSL
+2998 NVSNSRSL
-3006 RRTKNINR
+3006 KRTKNIHR
-3014 KSQNNVEI
+3014 KSQNNLEI

-3029 PMQYYANNWWSI
+3029 PMQYYANNWWTI
-3041 YEDILKNRE
+3041 YEDILKTRE
-3050 EQFGTIDNWWNFYED
+3050 QQFGTIDNWWNFYEN

-3077 RRIRA
+3077 KRIRA

-3452 RLQSAGAEVIRST
+3452 RLQAAGAEVIRST

-3568 TTYSPNSTFNTTH
+3568 TTYSPNSTFNTTQ

-3586 HSTTQNIS
+3586 HSTTQNVSHNVS
-3594 NISQSIHGPPT
+3594 NL
-3605 SPGYNQNMSQSIHGP
+3605 SQSIHGP

-3651 PKQNY
+3651 PKQSY
-3656 EGFTTRTSSSMEE
+3656 EGFTTR
-3669 TVVVKSLQLP
+3669 
-3679 AVRTAYLVTDEGE
+3679 
-3692 RERIWYRR
+3692 
-3700 QRPPP
+3700 
-3705 PPPRRISLLKHEDD
+3705 
-3719 ASSYETRLYDT
+3719 YETRLYDT

-3747 RHFESSNQFYKEQKY
+3747 RHFESSNQFYKDQKY

-3779 DLKFDETPEPIY
+3779 DLKFDDTPEPIY

-3797 FDGVGQTFTEHK
+3797 FDGVGQTFTEHQ

-3880 KTDFV
+3880 KTDFMDYSKTAKTDFV
-3885 DYAKNAKTDFVD
+3885 DYSKNAKTDFADYSKTAKTDFVD

-4022 QATTSVTKVKKPSD
+4022 QATSSVTKVKKPSD

-4049 TKSVTSEIIE
+4049 KKSVTSEIIE

>member
-132 LVREDQK
+132 LVREEQK

-163 RDTKMDQLRKKLRT
+163 RDSKMDQLRKKLRT

-488 SGQVLTGHAPP
+488 SGQVLTGHTPP

-506 TKVTSV
+506 TKVTSI

-546 GHDAGSVKWMRA
+546 GQDAGSVKWMRA

-662 AASRIGEAST
+662 AASRVGEAST

-684 DKETQVFFGKNN
+684 DKETQ
-696 QEYGADFA
+696 
-704 EHTNRYEDDGIYED
+704 
-718 IDTSNYLGKMLD
+718 
-730 IIDEETDSEY
+730 
-740 YRSVE
+740 
-745 YCNKVFKRQFNDADE
+745 
-760 LNNVIMENQ
+760 
-769 VKKNASETVDSSNN
+769 
-783 DYEAIL
+783 
-789 FNCEGYLEKDKNVV
+789 
-803 DKSIAENRN
+803 
-812 LDKDSDVSDANP
+812 
-824 KLYPKTIS
+824 
-832 DKIFNFK
+832 
-839 KDFSNHDY
+839 
-847 VNVNFKKDFSNHD
+847 
-860 YVNVNFD
+860 
-867 RQNLADNPK
+867 
-876 NNSNTDI
+876 
-883 NLDRRTKNEIL
+883 
-894 RQQFFQSGSNKND
+894 
-907 VNDKFN
+907 
-913 RYADKNDL
+913 
-921 NDKFNRLNDK
+921 
-931 KIECH
+931 
-936 SIRNDIT
+936 
-943 KTGPD
+943 
-948 VKVSGALN
+948 
-956 MKLFNLDKYNRILT
+956 
-970 TTETFME
+970 
-977 TSEAS
+977 
-982 FTKNELNLKRD
+982 
-993 DFETFIKRSEK
+993 
-1004 YFTTEHRERET
+1004 
-1015 TVHLNNASSTTPK
+1015 
-1028 GKTEIRIVYNPTFLA
+1028 
-1043 TQENIQGFCQ
+1043 
-1053 FCNKR
+1053 
-1058 CPRTDLKC
+1058 
-1066 CQNCD
+1066 D

-1090 AKNVASQCKDEQPL
+1090 AKNVASQCRDEQPL

-1305 DYAQGQDIVGTQ
+1305 DYAQGQDIVGSQ

-1330 SATQLVT
+1330 SATQLIT

-1377 ARPADPAA
+1377 ARPTDPAA

-1613 IENIGHTLDILDMG
+1613 IENIGQTLDILDMG
-1627 EFPHTDRT
+1627 EFPHTDKT

-1643 NSAAVVLSNASSH
+1643 NSAAVVLSNASSQ
-1656 VVNSVDTD
+1656 VVDSVDTD

-1693 TESRMQMVSSLKTVT
+1693 SESRMQMVSSLKTVT

-1905 NACRGASGRCAE
+1905 NACRAASGRCAE

-1928 KDVANCTAALVKEIK
+1928 KDVANCTAALVKDIK

-1952 NRAKCAAATTPL
+1952 NRAKCAAATAPL

-2037 AVSDTIKSLVTN
+2037 AVSDTIKSLVAN

-2070 LREMDQISLQ
+2070 LRELDQISLQ

-2152 DSQAQAGLL
+2152 DSQAQAALL

-2169 TLSLLLHA
+2169 TLTLLLHA

-2188 AAHGEVDAQ
+2188 TAHGEVDAQ

-2317 RIRLAVVELGE
+2317 RIRLAAVELGE
-2328 AVSALVR
+2328 AVSELVR
-2335 AGGHCRL
+2335 AGGHCRV

-2553 DSETDM
+2553 DSETDI

-2594 AYIESKMIKP
+2594 AYIESKMVKP
-2604 PARFTND
+2604 PARFIND

-2670 KASSDLDSEMTRL
+2670 KASSDLDSEMKRL

-2710 KTPKRTKFEK
+2710 KTPKTTKFEK

-2743 AKSSDTNEVLKSP
+2743 TKNSDSSEVLKSP
-2756 PQEPKKEVI
+2756 PQEPKKEVV
-2765 PLKRDVTPPKDDKSV
+2765 PLKRDVTPLKDDKID
-2780 TTNVEINKMEFWN
+2780 TMNVEINKMEFWN

-2839 YEKEKETL
+2839 YEKEKQTL

-2904 KKRVVNIEDILNVY
+2904 KKRVVNIEDIVNVY

-2945 KIESREKENLAPVE
+2945 KTESREKENMAPVE

-2976 NVILNLNSQ
+2976 NVILNVNSQ
-2985 QNLTKNV
+2985 HNLTKNV

-2998 NISNSHSL
+2998 NVSNSRSL
-3006 RRTKNINR
+3006 KRTKNIHR
-3014 KSQNNVEI
+3014 KSQNNLEI

-3029 PMQYYANNWWSI
+3029 PMQYYANNWWTI
-3041 YEDILKNRE
+3041 YEDILKTRE
-3050 EQFGTIDNWWNFYED
+3050 QQFGTIDNWWNFYEN

-3077 RRIRA
+3077 KRIRA

-3452 RLQSAGAEVIRST
+3452 RLQAAGAEVIRST

-3568 TTYSPNSTFNTTH
+3568 TTYSPNSTFNTTQ

-3586 HSTTQNIS
+3586 HSTTQNVSHNVS
-3594 NISQSIHGPPT
+3594 NL
-3605 SPGYNQNMSQSIHGP
+3605 SQSIHGP

-3651 PKQNY
+3651 PKQSY
-3656 EGFTTRTSSSMEE
+3656 EGFTTRGKTMND
-3669 TVVVKSLQLP
+3669 
-3679 AVRTAYLVTDEGE
+3679 RTM
-3692 RERIWYRR
+3692 
-3700 QRPPP
+3700 
-3705 PPPRRISLLKHEDD
+3705 KNN
-3719 ASSYETRLYDT
+3719 YETRLYDT

-3747 RHFESSNQFYKEQKY
+3747 RHFESSNQFYKDQKY

-3779 DLKFDETPEPIY
+3779 DLKFDDTPEPIY

-3797 FDGVGQTFTEHK
+3797 FDGVGQTFTEHQ

-3880 KTDFV
+3880 KTDFMDYSKTAKTDFV
-3885 DYAKNAKTDFVD
+3885 DYSKNAKTDFVD

-4022 QATTSVTKVKKPSD
+4022 QATSSVTKVKKPSD

-4049 TKSVTSEIIE
+4049 KKSVTSEIIE

>member
-132 LVREDQK
+132 LVREEQK

-163 RDTKMDQLRKKLRT
+163 RDAKMEQLRKKLRT
-177 DDEVNWVEPSK
+177 DDEVNWVEGSK
-188 TLREQGVEATET
+188 TLREQGVEGSET

-214 DSRDPVQLNLL
+214 DSRDPVQLTLL

-357 ILQTWP
+357 VLQTWP

-410 VRKRRARD
+410 VRRRRARD

-444 HDTLKASGKVNTT
+444 HDTFKSGKVNTE

-473 PFAVGHVTGAQQTTV
+473 SFAVGHLTGAQQTTV
-488 SGQVLTGHAPP
+488 SGQAITGHAPP
-499 AATQVQQ
+499 STTQIQQ
-506 TKVTSV
+506 TKVTSI

-534 EEGLTRTALPAL
+534 EEGLTRASLPAL
-546 GHDAGSVKWMRA
+546 GQDAGSVKWKRVKL
-558 TMDSSKQVVTSHIAA
+558 DNSKQVVTSHIAA

-612 KGVQMIAALMDDTQN
+612 KGVQLIAALLEDAPD
-627 GDRLLDATRKLCSAF
+627 GERLLDATRALCCAF
-642 SDLLKAA
+642 SDLLRAA
-649 EPDTKEPRQNLLN
+649 EPHAKEPRQSLLN
-662 AASRIGEAST
+662 AASRVGEAST
-672 SVLHTIGEETEE
+672 SVLHTIGEETDE
-684 DKETQVFFGKNN
+684 DKETQ
-696 QEYGADFA
+696 
-704 EHTNRYEDDGIYED
+704 
-718 IDTSNYLGKMLD
+718 
-730 IIDEETDSEY
+730 
-740 YRSVE
+740 
-745 YCNKVFKRQFNDADE
+745 
-760 LNNVIMENQ
+760 
-769 VKKNASETVDSSNN
+769 
-783 DYEAIL
+783 
-789 FNCEGYLEKDKNVV
+789 
-803 DKSIAENRN
+803 
-812 LDKDSDVSDANP
+812 
-824 KLYPKTIS
+824 
-832 DKIFNFK
+832 
-839 KDFSNHDY
+839 
-847 VNVNFKKDFSNHD
+847 
-860 YVNVNFD
+860 
-867 RQNLADNPK
+867 
-876 NNSNTDI
+876 
-883 NLDRRTKNEIL
+883 
-894 RQQFFQSGSNKND
+894 
-907 VNDKFN
+907 
-913 RYADKNDL
+913 
-921 NDKFNRLNDK
+921 
-931 KIECH
+931 
-936 SIRNDIT
+936 
-943 KTGPD
+943 
-948 VKVSGALN
+948 
-956 MKLFNLDKYNRILT
+956 
-970 TTETFME
+970 
-977 TSEAS
+977 
-982 FTKNELNLKRD
+982 
-993 DFETFIKRSEK
+993 
-1004 YFTTEHRERET
+1004 
-1015 TVHLNNASSTTPK
+1015 
-1028 GKTEIRIVYNPTFLA
+1028 
-1043 TQENIQGFCQ
+1043 
-1053 FCNKR
+1053 
-1058 CPRTDLKC
+1058 
-1066 CQNCD
+1066 D

-1090 AKNVASQCKDEQPL
+1090 AKNVAALCKDEQPL
-1104 QNNIIAAATHC
+1104 QNSIIAAATHC

-1157 AACNQAPE
+1157 TACQQAPE
-1165 SAAQGVEQLTIAAQR
+1165 SAGPGVEQLTAAAQR

-1190 HCDLDRRV
+1190 HCDLDRRA
-1198 QPTVMEQSVESVMC
+1198 QATVLEQAVESVVS

-1232 LGQATARLIA
+1232 LGHATARLIA

-1248 EKQPSEAQR
+1248 EKQPSDTQC

-1266 ADATARMVEA
+1266 ADATTRMVEA
-1276 ARLCASQP
+1276 ARLCASSP
-1284 QDRDKQEALRRAAEE
+1284 QDREKQEALRRAAKE

-1305 DYAQGQDIVGTQ
+1305 DYAQGQDIVSSQ
-1317 LARLS
+1317 LARLT
-1322 ESARQAAS
+1322 ESARQATS
-1330 SATQLVT
+1330 SATQLIT
-1337 SAHNATQYNT
+1337 SAQNATQYNT
-1347 NKYSQETLLSEC
+1347 NKYSQESLLSEC
-1359 EVLNE
+1359 GVLGE
-1364 QIPRMAQ
+1364 QVPRVTQ
-1371 AARTAQ
+1371 AVRSAV
-1377 ARPADPAA
+1377 ARPGEPAA
-1385 NLDLITASETFL
+1385 HLDLITAAETFL
-1397 QPSGHVVQAARG
+1397 QPSGHVIQAARG
-1409 VLPTVNDITAAKQL
+1409 VLPTINDVPTAKQL

-1439 AVSRARVSCKGV
+1439 AVSRARVSCKGL

-1463 QAELDEVEQAARD
+1463 QAELDELEEAARA

-1489 ASTRLQ
+1489 AYSGLQ
-1495 SARRSA
+1495 SAGRSA
-1501 ASATAQLVSSARRRE
+1501 ASASAQLAGSARRGE
-1516 SPGCSRAAVDL
+1516 GAACARAAADL
-1527 ASALRDFAPPLRAT
+1527 AGALRDFAPPLRAALA
-1541 VATAPQ
+1541 VAPQ
-1547 QYQTRVI
+1547 HNRHRVI
-1554 KSGRQVLYSSLTLVE
+1554 TSGRQVLHSSLTLVE
-1569 TVKHQLANS
+1569 TVKHQLASS
-1578 EEPDTSRIMSL
+1578 EEVDTSRIMAI
-1589 AKNISEGMEE
+1589 AKDVSQGIEQTIES
-1599 AIGAVPSYAELDAA
+1599 VPSTAELDAA
-1613 IENIGHTLDILDMG
+1613 MESINQTLDILDMG
-1627 EFPHTDRT
+1627 EFPLTDKS
-1635 YGELQTEL
+1635 YGTLQNEL
-1643 NSAAVVLSNASSH
+1643 NGAAAGLSGAAADVASAAEGGALA
-1656 VVNSVDTD
+1656 
-1664 KLPSSAAD
+1664 PAAEH
-1672 FQASFERL
+1672 FQHAFDRL
-1680 VAVCLEM
+1680 AAVCLDM
-1687 AGHAEE
+1687 AGQTEE
-1693 TESRMQMVSSLKTVT
+1693 VESRTQMVSSLKTVT
-1708 VNSSKLLSTA
+1708 INSSKLLGTA

-1725 TRPNAKNQLAAAA
+1725 TRPNAKNQLTDAA

-1759 KECAAAIRNMESSRP
+1759 KECAAAIRSMESCRP
-1774 LLSAPTQPISEL
+1774 LLTAPSQPLSEL

-1813 KKSETDKFSRSV
+1813 KKAEAEPFARSV
-1825 ATVAT
+1825 AAVAS
-1830 AVQGLVECT
+1830 AVHGLVECI
-1839 AQAAYLVAVSDETSV
+1839 AQAAYLVAASDETST
-1854 AGRAGLVDQAQFAR
+1854 AGRAGLVDRAQFAR
-1868 AAAAIDHACRTLCDP
+1868 AAQAIEQACATLAERSAEQP
-1883 NTDQHQVLSAAT
+1883 RVMAAAT
-1895 VVAKHTSALC
+1895 AVAHHTSALC
-1905 NACRGASGRCAE
+1905 NACRAASARCAE
-1917 PQSKRH
+1917 PRGRRH
-1923 FVQAA
+1923 FVQVA
-1928 KDVANCTAALVKEIK
+1928 KDVAECTAALVKDIK
-1943 ALDADYCDA
+1943 ALDADWSDR
-1952 NRAKCAAATTPL
+1952 NRARCAAATGPL
-1964 QEAVRSLRQFAD
+1964 LDAVRSLRQFAD

-1982 VPAKISPQARDNQEA
+1982 VPARLSHSARERQQPVLA
-1997 ILHCGRN
+1997 CGRD
-2004 IITESCSMVE
+2004 IITYSCAMVE
-2014 AARALALSGTE
+2014 AARALALSPAE
-2025 RAHWHALAHHSK
+2025 RTQWHALAAHSK
-2037 AVSDTIKSLVTN
+2037 SVSDTVKNLVSG
-2049 IREKAPGQRE
+2049 IREMAPGQRE
-2059 CAAALETLNKQ
+2059 CATALDTLNKQ
-2070 LREMDQISLQ
+2070 LRELDQVALQ
-2080 AVGQELQP
+2080 AVGLELQP
-2088 RQANTLQGY
+2088 RHVNTLQGY
-2097 SEQMENS
+2097 SEQIENS
-2104 AAEMVERLEPL
+2104 AAEMLERLEPL

-2130 VHLISYAEP
+2130 TQLVSYAEP
-2139 LVTGA
+2139 LVSGT
-2144 AGAASNMT
+2144 AGAASHTT
-2152 DSQAQAGLL
+2152 DSAAQAALL
-2161 QHTRTVLE
+2161 QHARTVLE
-2169 TLSLLLHA
+2169 TLALLVHA
-2177 AKQAAGNPRAT
+2177 AKQSAGNPRAVS
-2188 AAHGEVDAQ
+2188 AHGELDAQ
-2197 TSLARSALSEL
+2197 GGLARAALGEL
-2208 SAHVRELSTQRGAVG
+2208 TAHVRELSTQRGAVG
-2223 PMLESVA
+2223 PLLEAVA

-2264 KEIARLAT
+2264 KDIARLAT
-2272 DMTAKAAT
+2272 DMTAKSAT
-2280 EPTRLVEVGNEMC
+2280 EPSKLVEVGNEMC
-2293 GKYERLAADSVGAS
+2293 GKYEKLAADSVGAS
-2307 ATTPNGDIAN
+2307 ATTPNADIAN
-2317 RIRLAVVELGE
+2317 RIRVSAVELGE
-2328 AVSALVR
+2328 AVSELVR
-2335 AGGHCRL
+2335 AGGRCRL
-2342 SAIAQ
+2342 SAAPPQ
-2347 NQKAVADS
+2347 RRAVADAARAVNEKAVA
-2355 ARKVNEKVVSV
+2355 V

-2471 LSGAEPQ
+2471 LSDGGAEPQ

-2494 LAAATAAASGKS
+2494 LAAATAAASGKH
-2506 VAHPDMHA
+2506 VAHPDMQR

-2527 WSLPIKTNTVPRSK
+2527 WSLPVKTNTIPRSK

-2553 DSETDM
+2553 DSETDI

-2582 PTIFHDSCEELI
+2582 PTIFHDSCEEMI
-2594 AYIESKMIKP
+2594 SYIESKMLKP
-2604 PARFTND
+2604 SPRLIND
-2611 DVNTRYN
+2611 DVNMRYN
-2618 LASRNSL
+2618 LTSRNSL
-2625 FDMDWRVVKYGE
+2625 FDMEWRVLKYGE
-2637 NIFLSELK
+2637 SIFLGELR

-2650 FISCT
+2650 CVDSF
-2655 DKDENRKRRHAQEKV
+2655 DKADSRKRRNAQDANKP
-2670 KASSDLDSEMTRL
+2670 STDLDIEMKRL

-2696 NENIKTTITTTVIE
+2696 NENVRTTVTTTVHSVS
-2710 KTPKRTKFEK
+2710 KKSKFEK

-2737 LVVNLE
+2737 LTVNVELSAE
-2743 AKSSDTNEVLKSP
+2743 PKSSQND
-2756 PQEPKKEVI
+2756 I
-2765 PLKRDVTPPKDDKSV
+2765 KDQTDDIKV
-2780 TTNVEINKMEFWN
+2780 NKVEIHKENKHYFWN
-2793 MFKDDTVWW
+2793 MFKDDTEWW
-2802 KALAKRNLEKME
+2802 KALAKRNLDKME

-2819 LERFSGHELVLGEIR
+2819 LERFSGHELVLGEIKT
-2834 SEMDK
+2834 EIDK
-2839 YEKEKETL
+2839 YEREKETL
-2847 QSFIE
+2847 QNFIE
-2852 EVDKSKDLEYDKKYE
+2852 EVDKSKAVNKDLEYDQKYE

-2881 IYKGF
+2881 VYKGF

-2894 LLSNIQIEGR
+2894 LLSNIHVEGR
-2904 KKRVVNIEDILNVY
+2904 KKKLVNIEEIIDVY
-2918 TQIDISK
+2918 TKIDISK

-2937 YQEIIRKY
+2937 YKEIIRKY
-2945 KIESREKENLAPVE
+2945 KSETRRKENIIPIEQVN
-2959 YIDREK
+2959 RE
-2965 DNRSAPPSYHR
+2965 NITRTAPPNSNENITVERSRH
-2976 NVILNLNSQ
+2976 NLLATIND
-2985 QNLTKNV
+2985 
-2992 NHYSTM
+2992 YSTRS
-2998 NISNSHSL
+2998 IS
-3006 RRTKNINR
+3006 
-3014 KSQNNVEI
+3014 KSNTLKRDNVGNNLEI

-3029 PMQYYANNWWSI
+3029 PSEYYANNWWKI
-3041 YEDILKNRE
+3041 YEDVLKNRE
-3050 EQFGTIDNWWNFYED
+3050 QQFGSIDNWWSFYEAM
-3065 ILNRKDISDEEL
+3065 LNRGDTSDDDL

-3082 VVEHRMKRSRP
+3082 IVESRLKKRP
-3093 NSRLEEQLKM
+3093 NSRMEEQLKM
-3103 LDEVKNAR
+3103 LDEVKNAQ
-3111 FQESEDVATSGNESV
+3111 FHESEDVATSGNESV

-3166 MSPATPKSTASVE
+3166 MSPAAPKNTASVE

-3195 VAASGQDQLTAA
+3195 VAAAGQDQLVAA

-3220 AAKGAAHSAETEELK
+3220 AAKGAAHGAETEELRT
-3235 IRTLETTRAAAEA
+3235 RTLAATQTAAEA
-3248 YRSLLAA
+3248 YRALLAA
-3255 LLNAPA
+3255 LLAPGA
-3261 SRNQLPELSRRVAQ
+3261 RAQLPELSRRVAR
-3275 AVADMLAVAEL
+3275 AVADMLAAADL

-3327 VKTQET
+3327 APNTQET
-3333 DENMNFD
+3333 DENLNFD

-3372 KVARRPTSSS
+3372 KVARRPASSS

-3442 KADPSSESTR
+3442 KADPTSESTR
-3452 RLQSAGAEVIRST
+3452 RLQAAGAEVIRST
-3465 DNLVRAARDAIHCD
+3465 DNLVRAARDAITCD

-3504 LRIEKELEEARGRL
+3504 LRIERELEEARGRL

-3531 SGASGDETDTD
+3531 SGDDTD
-3542 HPGYSSDASHTPT
+3542 PDHAGYSSDASPG
-3555 PHRFKPPTSSFAN
+3555 PNRFKTPNSSFAN
-3568 TTYSPNSTFNTTH
+3568 TTYSPNSTYTSQH
-3581 NTHTT
+3581 
-3586 HSTTQNIS
+3586 TTQNVTNSSQHVTNSSQHVTNLSQHVTNLSQHVS
-3594 NISQSIHGPPT
+3594 NLSQAVHGAPASPT
-3605 SPGYNQNMSQSIHGP
+3605 SPSPRPPQS
-3620 PTSPGYNQN
+3620 TN
-3629 GYSRDEKIQSP
+3629 GYQRDDKPRSP
-3640 SFSSFRPLDET
+3640 SFTSFRPQEDT

-3656 EGFTTRTSSSMEE
+3656 EGFTTREKTTNDRTMGSKTSMTEE

-3679 AVRTAYLVTDEGE
+3679 EVRTAYLIEEGE
-3692 RERIWYRR
+3692 TAEKIFYRR
-3700 QRPPP
+3700 ERPPP
-3705 PPPRRISLLKHEDD
+3705 PPPRRVSLLN
-3719 ASSYETRLYDT
+3719 YETKLYDT
-3730 PRPTN
+3730 PRPIN
-3735 EFYTQS
+3735 EYYA
-3741 SKTDEQ
+3741 KTDEQ
-3747 RHFESSNQFYKEQKY
+3747 RHFESTNQYYKEQKFG

-3767 KVPPMSPKFNAR
+3767 KAPMSPKFNAR
-3779 DLKFDETPEPIY
+3779 DLKFDEKPEPIY

-3797 FDGVGQTFTEHK
+3797 TSTFDGVGQTFSEHR

-3819 KQSEFTIKS
+3819 KQSEFTVKS

-3842 ETRQETKSPF
+3842 ETRQEVKSPF
-3852 ATSTPAKSQTVDYSK
+3852 ATSTPSK
-3867 TAKTDFMDYSKTA
+3867 FDKTDYA
-3880 KTDFV
+3880 DF
-3885 DYAKNAKTDFVD
+3885 
-3897 YSKNMD
+3897 SKNMD
-3903 MVKAVTPEYE
+3903 LVKAPTPEYE

-3920 KDVHSFGGPNFFEET
+3920 KDVHSYGGPNFFEET

-3946 QKITKTTI
+3946 QKITMTKI
-3954 YSSSPVNLTT
+3954 YSSSPVNLTST
-3964 TNTKYEP
+3964 STKYEP

-3996 NTLESKLSSDTSRS
+3996 NTLESKMSSDTSRS
-4010 FMRPSDFQTSDY
+4010 FMRPSEFQSSDY
-4022 QATTSVTKVKKPSD
+4022 QATTSTTAKKPSD
-4036 LVKEIDSMDKRFS
+4036 LVKEIDSLDKKFS
-4049 TKSVTSEIIE
+4049 KQTITSEIIE

-4065 SSHKSESSSTVTKKF
+4065 SSHKSETSSTVTKKF
-4080 GNL
+4080 GNF

>member
-132 LVREDQK
+132 LVREEQK

-163 RDTKMDQLRKKLRT
+163 RDSKMDQLRKKLRT

-488 SGQVLTGHAPP
+488 SGQVLTGHTPP

-506 TKVTSV
+506 TKVTSI

-546 GHDAGSVKWMRA
+546 GQDAGSVKWMRA

-662 AASRIGEAST
+662 AASRVGEAST

-684 DKETQVFFGKNN
+684 DKETQ
-696 QEYGADFA
+696 
-704 EHTNRYEDDGIYED
+704 
-718 IDTSNYLGKMLD
+718 
-730 IIDEETDSEY
+730 
-740 YRSVE
+740 
-745 YCNKVFKRQFNDADE
+745 
-760 LNNVIMENQ
+760 
-769 VKKNASETVDSSNN
+769 
-783 DYEAIL
+783 
-789 FNCEGYLEKDKNVV
+789 
-803 DKSIAENRN
+803 
-812 LDKDSDVSDANP
+812 
-824 KLYPKTIS
+824 
-832 DKIFNFK
+832 
-839 KDFSNHDY
+839 
-847 VNVNFKKDFSNHD
+847 
-860 YVNVNFD
+860 
-867 RQNLADNPK
+867 
-876 NNSNTDI
+876 
-883 NLDRRTKNEIL
+883 
-894 RQQFFQSGSNKND
+894 
-907 VNDKFN
+907 
-913 RYADKNDL
+913 
-921 NDKFNRLNDK
+921 
-931 KIECH
+931 
-936 SIRNDIT
+936 
-943 KTGPD
+943 
-948 VKVSGALN
+948 
-956 MKLFNLDKYNRILT
+956 
-970 TTETFME
+970 
-977 TSEAS
+977 
-982 FTKNELNLKRD
+982 
-993 DFETFIKRSEK
+993 
-1004 YFTTEHRERET
+1004 
-1015 TVHLNNASSTTPK
+1015 
-1028 GKTEIRIVYNPTFLA
+1028 
-1043 TQENIQGFCQ
+1043 
-1053 FCNKR
+1053 
-1058 CPRTDLKC
+1058 
-1066 CQNCD
+1066 D

-1090 AKNVASQCKDEQPL
+1090 AKNVASQCRDEQPL

-1305 DYAQGQDIVGTQ
+1305 DYAQGQDIVGSQ

-1330 SATQLVT
+1330 SATQLIT

-1377 ARPADPAA
+1377 ARPTDPAA

-1613 IENIGHTLDILDMG
+1613 IENIGQTLDILDMG
-1627 EFPHTDRT
+1627 EFPHTDKT

-1643 NSAAVVLSNASSH
+1643 NSAAVVLSNASSQ
-1656 VVNSVDTD
+1656 VVDSVDTD

-1693 TESRMQMVSSLKTVT
+1693 SESRMQMVSSLKTVT

-1905 NACRGASGRCAE
+1905 NACRAASGRCAE

-1928 KDVANCTAALVKEIK
+1928 KDVANCTAALVKDIK

-1952 NRAKCAAATTPL
+1952 NRAKCAAATAPL

-2037 AVSDTIKSLVTN
+2037 AVSDTIKSLVAN

-2070 LREMDQISLQ
+2070 LRELDQISLQ

-2152 DSQAQAGLL
+2152 DSQAQAALL

-2169 TLSLLLHA
+2169 TLTLLLHA

-2188 AAHGEVDAQ
+2188 TAHGEVDAQ

-2317 RIRLAVVELGE
+2317 RIRLAAVELGE
-2328 AVSALVR
+2328 AVSELVR
-2335 AGGHCRL
+2335 AGGHCRV

-2553 DSETDM
+2553 DSETDI

-2594 AYIESKMIKP
+2594 AYIESKMVKP
-2604 PARFTND
+2604 PARFIND

-2670 KASSDLDSEMTRL
+2670 KASSDLDSEMKRL

-2710 KTPKRTKFEK
+2710 KTPKTTKFEK

-2743 AKSSDTNEVLKSP
+2743 TKNSDSSEVLKSP
-2756 PQEPKKEVI
+2756 PQEPKKEVV
-2765 PLKRDVTPPKDDKSV
+2765 PLKRDVTPLKDDKID
-2780 TTNVEINKMEFWN
+2780 TMNVEINKMEFWN

-2839 YEKEKETL
+2839 YEKEKQTL

-2904 KKRVVNIEDILNVY
+2904 KKRVVNIEDIVNVY

-2945 KIESREKENLAPVE
+2945 KTESREKENMAPVE

-2976 NVILNLNSQ
+2976 NVILNVNSQ
-2985 QNLTKNV
+2985 HNLTKNV

-2998 NISNSHSL
+2998 NVSNSRSL
-3006 RRTKNINR
+3006 KRTKNIHR
-3014 KSQNNVEI
+3014 KSQNNLEI

-3029 PMQYYANNWWSI
+3029 PMQYYANNWWTI
-3041 YEDILKNRE
+3041 YEDILKTRE
-3050 EQFGTIDNWWNFYED
+3050 QQFGTIDNWWNFYEN

-3077 RRIRA
+3077 KRIRA

-3452 RLQSAGAEVIRST
+3452 RLQAAGAEVIRST

-3568 TTYSPNSTFNTTH
+3568 TTYSPNSTFNTTQ

-3586 HSTTQNIS
+3586 HSTTQNVSHNVS
-3594 NISQSIHGPPT
+3594 NL
-3605 SPGYNQNMSQSIHGP
+3605 SQSIHGP

-3651 PKQNY
+3651 PKQSY
-3656 EGFTTRTSSSMEE
+3656 EGFTTRGKTMNDRTMKNKTSTSMEE

-3679 AVRTAYLVTDEGE
+3679 AVRTAYLVTEEGE

-3719 ASSYETRLYDT
+3719 ASS
-3730 PRPTN
+3730 
-3735 EFYTQS
+3735 
-3741 SKTDEQ
+3741 
-3747 RHFESSNQFYKEQKY
+3747 
-3762 GYDAP
+3762 
-3767 KVPPMSPKFNAR
+3767 
-3779 DLKFDETPEPIY
+3779 
-3791 STLKKP
+3791 
-3797 FDGVGQTFTEHK
+3797 
-3809 KSTEAIPGGT
+3809 
-3819 KQSEFTIKS
+3819 
-3828 ESYQSYPKTEFFKT
+3828 
-3842 ETRQETKSPF
+3842 
-3852 ATSTPAKSQTVDYSK
+3852 
-3867 TAKTDFMDYSKTA
+3867 
-3880 KTDFV
+3880 
-3885 DYAKNAKTDFVD
+3885 
-3897 YSKNMD
+3897 
-3903 MVKAVTPEYE
+3903 
-3913 RISSPYG
+3913 
-3920 KDVHSFGGPNFFEET
+3920 
-3935 TTEVKEIPNGT
+3935 
-3946 QKITKTTI
+3946 
-3954 YSSSPVNLTT
+3954 
-3964 TNTKYEP
+3964 
-3971 IKLEGIDELSK
+3971 
-3982 FDNDSRYSTLDSRF
+3982 
-3996 NTLESKLSSDTSRS
+3996 
-4010 FMRPSDFQTSDY
+4010 
-4022 QATTSVTKVKKPSD
+4022 
-4036 LVKEIDSMDKRFS
+4036 
-4049 TKSVTSEIIE
+4049 
-4059 KKSVMT
+4059 
-4065 SSHKSESSSTVTKKF
+4065 
-4080 GNL
+4080 

>member
-12 GGKVVKTIQFD
+12 GGKVVKTIQFE

-36 EKILEANANDPKEY
+36 EKILEANTNDPKEY

-75 MLRNGDLL
+75 MLRSGDLL

-132 LVREDQK
+132 LVREEQK

-163 RDTKMDQLRKKLRT
+163 RDAKMEQLRKKLRT

-188 TLREQGVEATET
+188 TLREQGVEAAET

-214 DSRDPVQLNLL
+214 DSRDPVQLTLL

-259 HKEDKHTTGFL
+259 HKEDKHTLGFL

-295 KHAGLSELDA
+295 KHVGLSELDA

-488 SGQVLTGHAPP
+488 SGQVLTGHTPP
-499 AATQVQQ
+499 AASQVQQ

-534 EEGLTRTALPAL
+534 EASLTRTALPAL
-546 GHDAGSVKWMRA
+546 GQDAGSVKWMRA
-558 TMDSSKQVVTSHIAA
+558 TMDSSKQVVTSQIAA

-597 GAAITTITTNLPEMT
+597 GAAITTITSNLPEMT

-662 AASRIGEAST
+662 AASRVGEAST
-672 SVLHTIGEETEE
+672 SVLYTIGEETEE
-684 DKETQVFFGKNN
+684 DKETQ
-696 QEYGADFA
+696 
-704 EHTNRYEDDGIYED
+704 
-718 IDTSNYLGKMLD
+718 
-730 IIDEETDSEY
+730 
-740 YRSVE
+740 
-745 YCNKVFKRQFNDADE
+745 
-760 LNNVIMENQ
+760 
-769 VKKNASETVDSSNN
+769 
-783 DYEAIL
+783 
-789 FNCEGYLEKDKNVV
+789 
-803 DKSIAENRN
+803 
-812 LDKDSDVSDANP
+812 
-824 KLYPKTIS
+824 
-832 DKIFNFK
+832 
-839 KDFSNHDY
+839 
-847 VNVNFKKDFSNHD
+847 
-860 YVNVNFD
+860 
-867 RQNLADNPK
+867 
-876 NNSNTDI
+876 
-883 NLDRRTKNEIL
+883 
-894 RQQFFQSGSNKND
+894 
-907 VNDKFN
+907 
-913 RYADKNDL
+913 
-921 NDKFNRLNDK
+921 
-931 KIECH
+931 
-936 SIRNDIT
+936 
-943 KTGPD
+943 
-948 VKVSGALN
+948 
-956 MKLFNLDKYNRILT
+956 
-970 TTETFME
+970 
-977 TSEAS
+977 
-982 FTKNELNLKRD
+982 
-993 DFETFIKRSEK
+993 
-1004 YFTTEHRERET
+1004 
-1015 TVHLNNASSTTPK
+1015 
-1028 GKTEIRIVYNPTFLA
+1028 
-1043 TQENIQGFCQ
+1043 
-1053 FCNKR
+1053 
-1058 CPRTDLKC
+1058 
-1066 CQNCD
+1066 D

-1090 AKNVASQCKDEQPL
+1090 AKHVASQCRDEQPL
-1104 QNNIIAAATHC
+1104 QNCIIAAATHC

-1127 VVAPTLHNPAC
+1127 VVAPTLHSPAC
-1138 REQLTSAARQV
+1138 REQLASAARQV
-1149 AQAVEKLV
+1149 AAAVQRLV
-1157 AACNQAPE
+1157 AACERAP
-1165 SAAQGVEQLTIAAQR
+1165 AAAAPGVEQLTAAAQR
-1180 VSEELERLLA
+1180 VSDELERLLA

-1248 EKQPSEAQR
+1248 EKQPSESQR

-1284 QDRDKQEALRRAAEE
+1284 QDREKQEALRRAAEE

-1305 DYAQGQDIVGTQ
+1305 DYAQGQDVVGSQ

-1330 SATQLVT
+1330 SATQLIT

-1409 VLPTVNDITAAKQL
+1409 VLPTVSDVSAAKIL

-1489 ASTRLQ
+1489 ASARLQ
-1495 SARRSA
+1495 SACRSA

-1516 SPGCSRAAVDL
+1516 SPGCARAAADL
-1527 ASALRDFAPPLRAT
+1527 AAALRDFAPPLRAT

-1547 QYQTRVI
+1547 QYQRRVI
-1554 KSGRQVLYSSLTLVE
+1554 KSGRQVLHSSLTLVE
-1569 TVKHQLANS
+1569 TVKHQFSSS
-1578 EEPDTSRIMSL
+1578 EEPDTSNLMSL

-1599 AIGAVPSYAELDAA
+1599 AIGAVPSHAELDAA
-1613 IENIGHTLDILDMG
+1613 IENIAHTLDILDMG
-1627 EFPHTDRT
+1627 EFPHTDKS

-1643 NSAAVVLSNASSH
+1643 NSAAVELSGASSH
-1656 VVNSVDTD
+1656 VVDSVATER
-1664 KLPSSAAD
+1664 LPASAAD
-1672 FQASFERL
+1672 FQASFDRL

-1693 TESRMQMVSSLKTVT
+1693 TESRTQMVSSLKTVT

-1774 LLSAPTQPISEL
+1774 LLSAPTQPVSEL

-1813 KKSETDKFSRSV
+1813 KTAETDKFSRSV
-1825 ATVAT
+1825 GTVAQ
-1830 AVQGLVECT
+1830 AVQGLVECA

-1868 AAAAIDHACRTLCDP
+1868 AAAAIEQACRTLAEP
-1883 NTDQHQVLSAAT
+1883 AADQQRVLSAAT

-1952 NRAKCAAATTPL
+1952 NRARCAAATGPL
-1964 QEAVRSLRQFAD
+1964 TEAVRSLQQFAD

-2025 RAHWHALAHHSK
+2025 RTHWHALAHHSK
-2037 AVSDTIKSLVTN
+2037 AVSDTIKSLVAN

-2059 CAAALETLNKQ
+2059 CGAALETLNKQ
-2070 LREMDQISLQ
+2070 LRELDQVALQ

-2097 SEQMENS
+2097 WEQMENS
-2104 AAEMVERLEPL
+2104 GAEIAERLEPL

-2130 VHLISYAEP
+2130 VHLVSYVSP
-2139 LVTGA
+2139 LVVGA

-2152 DSQAQAGLL
+2152 ESAAQAALL
-2161 QHTRTVLE
+2161 QHARTVLE
-2169 TLSLLLHA
+2169 TLALLLAA
-2177 AKQAAGNPRAT
+2177 AKQAGGNPRAA
-2188 AAHGEVDAQ
+2188 AAHAELDAQ
-2197 TSLARSALSEL
+2197 AALARGALGEL
-2208 SAHVRELSTQRGAVG
+2208 GAFARELSTQRGAVG
-2223 PMLESVA
+2223 PLLDSVA

-2264 KEIARLAT
+2264 KDIARLAT

-2280 EPTRLVEVGNEMC
+2280 EPTRLVEVGSDMC
-2293 GKYERLAADSVGAS
+2293 GRYERLAADSVGAS
-2307 ATTPNGDIAN
+2307 ATTPNADVAN
-2317 RIRLAVVELGE
+2317 RIRLTAVELGE
-2328 AVSALVR
+2328 AVSELVR

-2347 NQKAVADS
+2347 NQKAVAES
-2355 ARKVNEKVVSV
+2355 ARKVNEKAVSV

-2478 VLVLH
+2478 VMVLH

-2541 RRSINIRDYNSC
+2541 RRSITIREYNSC

-2568 IKLLDYSS
+2568 VKLLDYSS

-2594 AYIESKMIKP
+2594 AHIESKMIKP

-2618 LASRNSL
+2618 IASRNSL

-2637 NIFLSELK
+2637 NIFLAELK

-2650 FISCT
+2650 YLSCI
-2655 DKDENRKRRHAQEKV
+2655 DKDENRKRRHAQEKDR
-2670 KASSDLDSEMTRL
+2670 ATSDLDSEMKRL
-2683 SQVMDDLDWQDVV
+2683 SQVMDDLDWQDVL

-2710 KTPKRTKFEK
+2710 SVPKKAKFEK

-2737 LVVNLE
+2737 LIVNLDIQTSESNE
-2743 AKSSDTNEVLKSP
+2743 ALKTPLHEVKKETSP
-2756 PQEPKKEVI
+2756 PKTDIESK
-2765 PLKRDVTPPKDDKSV
+2765 
-2780 TTNVEINKMEFWN
+2780 TTTEINKTQFWN

-2814 ETRRE
+2814 EARRE

-2834 SEMDK
+2834 SEIDK

-2852 EVDKSKDLEYDKKYE
+2852 EVDKSKAINKDLEYDKKYE
-2867 DMVLKL
+2867 DMVLRL

-2886 DPLIEKLK
+2886 DPLIEQLK

-2904 KKRVVNIEDILNVY
+2904 KKHIVNIEDIINVY
-2918 TQIDISK
+2918 TKIDISK

-2937 YQEIIRKY
+2937 YKEIIRKY
-2945 KIESREKENLAPVE
+2945 KSETREKVNHRPVEYVDREKE
-2959 YIDREK
+2959 
-2965 DNRSAPPSYHR
+2965 NRSAPPSYHR
-2976 NVILNLNSQ
+2976 NVVLNVNSQ
-2985 QNLTKNV
+2985 HNLTKNV
-2992 NHYSTM
+2992 NHYSTTNVT
-2998 NISNSHSL
+2998 NIHSL
-3006 RRTKNINR
+3006 KTIKNKNR
-3014 KSQNNVEI
+3014 KSQNNLEI

-3029 PMQYYANNWWSI
+3029 PSEYYANNWWSI

-3050 EQFGTIDNWWNFYED
+3050 HQFGTIDNWWNFYEA
-3065 ILNRKDISDEEL
+3065 ILNSKDISEEEL
-3077 RRIRA
+3077 RRIRS

-3093 NSRLEEQLKM
+3093 NSRMEEQLRM

-3111 FQESEDVATSGNESV
+3111 FQETEDVATTGNESV

-3166 MSPATPKSTASVE
+3166 MSAAPPKATASVE
-3179 ELMRCTR
+3179 ELVRSTR

-3195 VAASGQDQLTAA
+3195 VAAAGQDQLTAA

-3220 AAKGAAHSAETEELK
+3220 AAKGAAHAAETEELRA
-3235 IRTLETTRAAAEA
+3235 RTLASTRAAAEA
-3248 YRSLLAA
+3248 YRALLAA
-3255 LLNAPA
+3255 LLSAPA
-3261 SRNQLPELSRRVAQ
+3261 RAQLPELSRRVAQ

-3321 ALRPRV
+3321 ALRPRAP
-3327 VKTQET
+3327 KAQET

-3340 EMILEAAKS
+3340 EMILEAAKC

-3372 KVARRPTSSS
+3372 KVARRPASSS

-3452 RLQSAGAEVIRST
+3452 RLQAAGAEVIRST
-3465 DNLVRAARDAIHCD
+3465 DNLVRAARDAITCD

-3555 PHRFKPPTSSFAN
+3555 PHRFKTPSSSFAN
-3568 TTYSPNSTFNTTH
+3568 TTYSPNSTFTTHNTTQNTTH
-3581 NTHTT
+3581 NTT
-3586 HSTTQNIS
+3586 HNSTQNTQNIS
-3594 NISQSIHGPPT
+3594 HHVSSLSQSVHGPPT
-3605 SPGYNQNMSQSIHGP
+3605 SPGYNK
-3620 PTSPGYNQN
+3620 N
-3629 GYSRDEKIQSP
+3629 GFSRDEKIQSP
-3640 SFSSFRPLDET
+3640 SFSSFRPLDDT

-3656 EGFTTRTSSSMEE
+3656 EGFTTR
-3669 TVVVKSLQLP
+3669 
-3679 AVRTAYLVTDEGE
+3679 
-3692 RERIWYRR
+3692 
-3700 QRPPP
+3700 
-3705 PPPRRISLLKHEDD
+3705 
-3719 ASSYETRLYDT
+3719 YETRLYDT
-3730 PRPTN
+3730 PRPTHDY
-3735 EFYTQS
+3735 YTQS
-3741 SKTDEQ
+3741 SKSDEQ
-3747 RHFESSNQFYKEQKY
+3747 RHYESSSSYKDQRF

-3767 KVPPMSPKFNAR
+3767 RAPPMSPKFNAR
-3779 DLKFDETPEPIY
+3779 DLKFDEKPEPIY

-3797 FDGVGQTFTEHK
+3797 FDGVGQTFSEHQK
-3809 KSTEAIPGGT
+3809 TSEAIPGGT
-3819 KQSEFTIKS
+3819 KQSEYTIKS

-3852 ATSTPAKSQTVDYSK
+3852 ATSTPAKTQ
-3867 TAKTDFMDYSKTA
+3867 
-3880 KTDFV
+3880 
-3885 DYAKNAKTDFVD
+3885 TDFVD

-3903 MVKAVTPEYE
+3903 IVKAATPEYE

-3920 KDVHSFGGPNFFEET
+3920 REAHGYGGPNFFEET

-3996 NTLESKLSSDTSRS
+3996 NTLESKMSSDTSRS

-4036 LVKEIDSMDKRFS
+4036 LVKEIDSMDRKFS
-4049 TKSVTSEIIE
+4049 KQSITSETIE
-4059 KKSVMT
+4059 KKSIMT
-4065 SSHKSESSSTVTKKF
+4065 SSHKSETSSTVTKKF
-4080 GNL
+4080 GNF